1 MPTSQTSRVQI
12 SATASI
18 QPSTPNTGAILAAIT
33 ADLQLTPGSGA
44 GKADQ
49 AYRVDGSLT
58 ASGSDTY
65 NVLAAGALK
74 TPLGETVDLDEV
86 KAVIVKCL
94 TGTVNV
100 EAAASNGLGC
110 FTGAGEGVKL
120 AAGQIFALGLGSGGV
135 TVGSAGSLTV
145 AEAGSPA
152 AAATYELLIIGST

>member
-18 QPSTPNTGAILAAIT
+18 QPSTPNTGSILAAVT
-33 ADLQLTPGSGA
+33 ADLQLTPGTGS

-49 AYRVDGSLT
+49 AYRVDGSLSS
-58 ASGSDTY
+58 SGSATY
-65 NVLAAGALK
+65 NVLAAGSLT
-74 TPLGETVDLDEV
+74 TPLGEAVDMDEV
-86 KAVIVKCL
+86 KAIIVKVL

-100 EAAASNGLGC
+100 EAAASNGLAC

-120 AAGQIFALGLGSGGV
+120 SAGQWVALGLGAGGV
-135 TVGSAGSLTV
+135 GVGTAGSLTV

>member
-1 MPTSQTSRVQI
+1 MATSLTSRLQI
-12 SATASI
+12 VATGNL
-18 QPSTPNTGAILAAIT
+18 QPDSPNTGSVLAQIT
-33 ADLQLTPGSGA
+33 SDLQLTPGSGS

-49 AYRVDGSLT
+49 VYRVNGSLSS
-58 ASGSDTY
+58 SGADTY

-74 TPLGETVDLDEV
+74 TPLNETVDLDEV
-86 KAVIVKCL
+86 KAIVVKCL

-100 EAAASNGLGC
+100 EAAASNGLAC

-120 AAGQIFALGLGSGGV
+120 AAGQTLALSLGAAG
-135 TVGSAGSLTV
+135 TAVGTAGSLTV

>member
-1 MPTSQTSRVQI
+1 M
-12 SATASI
+12 
-18 QPSTPNTGAILAAIT
+18 
-33 ADLQLTPGSGA
+33 
-44 GKADQ
+44 
-49 AYRVDGSLT
+49 
-58 ASGSDTY
+58 
-65 NVLAAGALK
+65 
-74 TPLGETVDLDEV
+74 
-86 KAVIVKCL
+86 IVKCL

-110 FTGAGEGVKL
+110 FTGSGEGVKL

>member
-1 MPTSQTSRVQI
+1 MPTSLTSRLQI
-12 SATASI
+12 SATGSL
-18 QPSTPNTGAILAAIT
+18 QPDSPNTGSVLAQIV

-49 AYRVDGSLT
+49 VYRVNGSLSS
-58 ASGSDTY
+58 SGSDTY
-65 NVLAAGALK
+65 NVLAAGGLK
-74 TPLGETVDLDEV
+74 SPLNETIDLDEV
-86 KAVIVKCL
+86 KVIVVKCL

-135 TVGSAGSLTV
+135 AVGSAGSLTV